1 MLLTKIWAAILACL
15 ATAFLAG
22 MFLLSFGTAGGFT
35 DADKAALQATTEAG
49 VAALA
54 AEIQASPVSRAPT
67 MLQDPALKAAMN
79 PVPAR
84 DGTIPATD
92 ISGAL
97 SNVANTGL
105 LQDYPQMTV
114 ALFDKT
120 GQVVAL
126 HGAESD
132 KIAEVPKLPAY
143 INVAPE
149 SEDLFSATLGGSLE
163 VVKVSQANNSGVRL
177 VATHPLDLGPK
188 SFFRQIL
195 GTRSPAALVRDGAPL
210 DGAKINDQNIGE
222 AFAILAKEHGREAP
236 PVGAS
241 GVFRVG
247 ENMSAR
253 IGAVGRVPGPAG
265 TGDNGTLLVVLS
277 DKTAAAGQK
286 ELLPAIR
293 SAMDNG
299 MTGEH
304 VAALIFVLALSL
316 ALAIYLPTME
326 ATGPLKRLTAEFN
339 AMRLGT
345 QQQLFYD
352 TYGNGPVGELAK
364 SAHQY
369 HEALRTS
376 LQAADM
382 GDAEGEDRSRGS
394 RRLPAVGGASNTR
407 SNRRIPPGQ
416 KTGAQAQSAP
426 PPPSATR
433 TPPTQSP
440 EDEAPTQAHPSVAA
454 TPNLGGGQQGG
465 RGPGFFTMPAT
476 KPLRSRETVIGNLMT
491 MDNDPNA
498 PEPAKDDAVRE
509 AYYQEVFEE
518 FVKFKVENNESID
531 NFTYDK
537 FATKLRAN
545 TAELMK
551 RPDVKDVQF
560 SVYIKDGKVALKA
573 RVVRG

>member
-35 DADKAALQATTEAG
+35 EADRAALQATTEAG

-54 AEIQASPVSRAPT
+54 AEIQASPVSRAPA
-67 MLQDPALKAAMN
+67 MLQDPTLRAALFPTPNKDGSLP
-79 PVPAR
+79 PVDVP
-84 DGTIPATD
+84 GT
-92 ISGAL
+92 L

-105 LQDYPQMTV
+105 FQDYPQMTV
-114 ALFDKT
+114 ALLDTT
-120 GQVVAL
+120 GAVIAS
-126 HGAESD
+126 HGAEVE
-132 KIAEVPKLPAY
+132 KIGEVAKLPAF
-143 INVAPE
+143 INVTPDRE
-149 SEDLFSATLGGSLE
+149 EQFSATLGGTLE
-163 VVKVSQANNSGVRL
+163 VVKVSEALRNGMRL
-177 VATHPLDLGPK
+177 VAIHPLDLGAK

-195 GTRSPAALVRDGAPL
+195 GTRSPAALIRDGAAL
-210 DGAKINDQNIGE
+210 ENAKINDQNIGD
-222 AFAILAKEHGREAP
+222 AFTKLAGEHGKEAP

-241 GVFRVG
+241 QPFRVG
-247 ENMSAR
+247 EGLAAR

-265 TGDNGTLLVVLS
+265 TGDNGTMLVVLS

-286 ELLPAIR
+286 ELMPALR
-293 SAMDNG
+293 EATSNG
-299 MTGEH
+299 MTSEH
-304 VAALIFVLALSL
+304 WFALMFVLALSL
-316 ALAIYLPTME
+316 ALALYLPTME
-326 ATGPLKRLTAEFN
+326 VSAPLKRLTGEFN
-339 AMRLGT
+339 AMRNGS

-352 TYGNGPVGELAK
+352 TYGSGPIADLARA
-364 SAHQY
+364 AHQY

-376 LQAADM
+376 LQTAESVEE
-382 GDAEGEDRSRGS
+382 GDDKRGAS
-394 RRLPAVGGASNTR
+394 RRLPAVSQTR
-407 SNRRIPPGQ
+407 SNRRVPPGR
-416 KTGAQAQSAP
+416 TGAQQAP
-426 PPPSATR
+426 EPPSR
-433 TPPTQSP
+433 PDH
-440 EDEAPTQAHPSVAA
+440 DEAPTLAHNPVPAPSQQQ
-454 TPNLGGGQQGG
+454 QQGG

-491 MDNDPNA
+491 LDNDPNA

-573 RVVRG
+573 RVVRA

>member
-35 DADKAALQATTEAG
+35 DADRAALQATTEAG

-54 AEIQASPVSRAPT
+54 AEIQASPVSRAPA
-67 MLQDPALKAAMN
+67 MLQDPSLKGALF
-79 PVPAR
+79 P
-84 DGTIPATD
+84 PATPPKD
-92 ISGAL
+92 GVTLDVPSAL
-97 SNVANTGL
+97 TNVANTGL
-105 LQDYPQMTV
+105 LQDHPQMTV
-114 ALFDKT
+114 ALFDSN
-120 GQVVAL
+120 GAVVAS
-126 HGAESD
+126 HGAETE
-132 KIAEVPKLPAY
+132 KIVEVAKLPAY
-143 INVAPE
+143 AGVAQDQE
-149 SEDLFSATLGGSLE
+149 AQFSATLGGALE
-163 VVKVSQANNSGVRL
+163 VVKVSEALTNGTRL
-177 VATHPLDLGPK
+177 VAIHPLDLGAT

-195 GTRSPAALVRDGAPL
+195 GTRSPAALIRGGAAL
-210 DGAKINDQNIGE
+210 ENGTINAQNIGD
-222 AFAILAKEHGREAP
+222 AFAKFGTDHGKDAP
-236 PVGAS
+236 PIGAS
-241 GVFRVG
+241 NVYRVG
-247 ENMSAR
+247 EGSGAR
-253 IGAVGRVPGPAG
+253 IGSVGRVPGPAG
-265 TGDNGTLLVVLS
+265 TGDSGTLLVVLS
-277 DKTAAAGQK
+277 DKTASAGQK
-286 ELLPAIR
+286 ELLPALR
-293 SAMDNG
+293 EAKDNG

-304 VAALIFVLALSL
+304 WLALIFVLALSL
-316 ALAIYLPTME
+316 ALALYLPNME
-326 ATGPLKRLTAEFN
+326 ITGPLKRLTAEFN
-339 AMRLGT
+339 AMRNGT

-352 TYGNGPVGELAK
+352 TYGSGSVGELAK
-364 SAHQY
+364 AAHQY

-376 LQAADM
+376 LQASEGMDDG
-382 GDAEGEDRSRGS
+382 GDPRVS
-394 RRLPAVGGASNTR
+394 RRVPAVSQTR
-407 SNRRIPPGQ
+407 SNRRVPPGR
-416 KTGAQAQSAP
+416 TGAQASDAP
-426 PPPSATR
+426 VEDAT
-433 TPPTQSP
+433 TT
-440 EDEAPTQAHPSVAA
+440 AHPSVPNAA
-454 TPNLGGGQQGG
+454 AQGG

>member
-54 AEIQASPVSRAPT
+54 AEIQASPVSRAPA
-67 MLQDPALKAAMN
+67 MLQDPGLKAALN
-79 PVPAR
+79 PVANR
-84 DGTIPATD
+84 DGTIPTTD
-92 ISGAL
+92 VSGAL

-120 GQVVAL
+120 GAVVAV

-195 GTRSPAALVRDGAPL
+195 GTRSPAALVREGAPL
-210 DGAKINDQNIGE
+210 DGAKINDQNIGD
-222 AFAILAKEHGREAP
+222 AFATLAKEHGREAP

-241 GVFRVG
+241 PVFRVG
-247 ENMSAR
+247 ENLGAR
-253 IGAVGRVPGPAG
+253 IGSVGRVPGPAG

-293 SAMDNG
+293 GAMDNG

-304 VAALIFVLALSL
+304 IAALIFVLALSL

-382 GDAEGEDRSRGS
+382 GEAEGEDSRRGS
-394 RRLPAVGGASNTR
+394 RRLPAVASNTR

-416 KTGAQAQSAP
+416 KTGGQVAA

-433 TPPTQSP
+433 TPPAMSP
-440 EDEAPTQAHPSVAA
+440 EDEAPTQAHPSIAA
-454 TPNLGGGQQGG
+454 NPNAGAAGQG

>member
-35 DADKAALQATTEAG
+35 EADRAALQATTEAG

-54 AEIQASPVSRAPT
+54 AEIQASPVSRAPA
-67 MLQDPALKAAMN
+67 MLQDPTLRAALFPTPNKDGSLP
-79 PVPAR
+79 PVDLP
-84 DGTIPATD
+84 TT
-92 ISGAL
+92 L

-105 LQDYPQMTV
+105 FQDYPQMTV
-114 ALFDKT
+114 ALLDPT
-120 GQVVAL
+120 GAVIAS
-126 HGAESD
+126 HGAEIE
-132 KIAEVPKLPAY
+132 KIADVAKLPAF
-143 INVAPE
+143 INVTPDRE
-149 SEDLFSATLGGSLE
+149 EQFSATLGGTLE
-163 VVKVSQANNSGVRL
+163 VVKVSEALRNGTRL
-177 VATHPLDLGPK
+177 IAIHPLDLGAK

-195 GTRSPAALVRDGAPL
+195 GTRSPAALIREGAAL
-210 DGAKINDQNIGE
+210 ENAKINDQNIGDS
-222 AFAILAKEHGREAP
+222 FTKLAAEHGKEAP

-241 GVFRVG
+241 QPFRVG
-247 ENMSAR
+247 DGLAAR

-265 TGDNGTLLVVLS
+265 TGDNGTMLVVLS

-286 ELLPAIR
+286 ELMPALR
-293 SAMDNG
+293 DATSNG

-304 VAALIFVLALSL
+304 WFALMFVLALSL
-316 ALAIYLPTME
+316 ALALYLPTME
-326 ATGPLKRLTAEFN
+326 VSAPLKRLTGEFN
-339 AMRLGT
+339 AMRNGS

-352 TYGNGPVGELAK
+352 TYGSGPIADLARA
-364 SAHQY
+364 AHQY

-376 LQAADM
+376 LQT
-382 GDAEGEDRSRGS
+382 AEAVDEGGEDKRNVS
-394 RRLPAVGGASNTR
+394 RRLPAVSQTR
-407 SNRRIPPGQ
+407 SNRRVPPAPGR
-416 KTGAQAQSAP
+416 TGAQQAP
-426 PPPSATR
+426 
-433 TPPTQSP
+433 
-440 EDEAPTQAHPSVAA
+440 EHDEAPTQAHNPVVAA
-454 TPNLGGGQQGG
+454 APQQQQQQGG

-491 MDNDPNA
+491 LDNDPNA

-573 RVVRG
+573 RVVRA

>member
-54 AEIQASPVSRAPT
+54 AEIQASPVSRAPA
-67 MLQDPALKAAMN
+67 MLQDPGLKAALN
-79 PVPAR
+79 PVANR
-84 DGTIPATD
+84 DGTIPTTD
-92 ISGAL
+92 VSGAL

-120 GQVVAL
+120 GAVVAV

-195 GTRSPAALVRDGAPL
+195 GTRSPAALVREGAPL
-210 DGAKINDQNIGE
+210 DGAKINDQNIGD
-222 AFAILAKEHGREAP
+222 AFATLAKEHGREAP

-241 GVFRVG
+241 PVFRVG
-247 ENMSAR
+247 ENLGAR
-253 IGAVGRVPGPAG
+253 IGSVGRVPGPAG

-293 SAMDNG
+293 GAMDNG

-382 GDAEGEDRSRGS
+382 GEAEGEDSRRGS
-394 RRLPAVGGASNTR
+394 RRLPAVASSNTR

-416 KTGAQAQSAP
+416 KTGGQVA

-433 TPPTQSP
+433 TPPAQSP
-440 EDEAPTQAHPSVAA
+440 EDEAPTQAHPSIAA
-454 TPNLGGGQQGG
+454 NPNAGAAGQQG

>member
-54 AEIQASPVSRAPT
+54 AEIQASPVSRAPA
-67 MLQDPALKAAMN
+67 MLQDPALKQAMN
-79 PVPAR
+79 PQPNR
-84 DGTIPATD
+84 DGTVPATD
-92 ISGAL
+92 VGGAL
-97 SNVANTGL
+97 SNIANTGL

-114 ALFDKT
+114 GLFDKT
-120 GQVVAL
+120 GAAVAI
-126 HGAESD
+126 HGAEMD
-132 KIAEVPKLPAY
+132 KISAVPQLPAY
-143 INVAPE
+143 AGVAAD
-149 SEDLFSATLGGSLE
+149 SEDLFSAMLGDSLE
-163 VVKVSQANNSGVRL
+163 VVKVSQANSTGVRL
-177 VATHPLDLGPK
+177 VAIHPLDLGPK

-195 GTRSPAALVRDGAPL
+195 GTRSPAALVREGAVVE
-210 DGAKINDQNIGE
+210 GAKINDQNIG
-222 AFAILAKEHGREAP
+222 ADPFQALAKEHSKDAP

-241 GVFRVG
+241 DVFRVG
-247 ENMSAR
+247 ENLGAR

-265 TGDNGTLLVVLS
+265 TGDRGTLLVVLS

-286 ELLPAIR
+286 ELLPALKD
-293 SAMDNG
+293 AKDNG

-326 ATGPLKRLTAEFN
+326 ATGPLRRLTAEFN

-382 GDAEGEDRSRGS
+382 GDAEGDDRKNVS
-394 RRLPAVGGASNTR
+394 RRVPAVSNTR

-416 KTGAQAQSAP
+416 KTGGQPSAP
-426 PPPSATR
+426 PPSSTR
-433 TPPTQSP
+433 TPPPQV
-440 EDEAPTQAHPSVAA
+440 EDEAPTMAHPQLASAPPA
-454 TPNLGGGQQGG
+454 QQG
-465 RGPGFFTMPAT
+465 RGAGFFTMPAT

-491 MDNDPNA
+491 LDNDPNA

>member
-54 AEIQASPVSRAPT
+54 AEIQASPVSRAPA
-67 MLQDPALKAAMN
+67 MLQDLALRTAMN
-79 PVPAR
+79 PVANK
-84 DGTIPATD
+84 DGTMPATD
-92 ISGAL
+92 VAGAL

-114 ALFDKT
+114 GLFDKN
-120 GQVVAL
+120 GAVVAV

-132 KIAEVPKLPAY
+132 KIAAVTQLPAY
-143 INVAPE
+143 AAVTPDSE
-149 SEDLFSATLGGSLE
+149 SLFSATLGDALE
-163 VVKVSQANNSGVRL
+163 VVKVSAANSSGVRL
-177 VATHPLDLGPK
+177 VAIHPLDLGPK

-195 GTRSPAALVRDGAPL
+195 GTRSPAALVRENTVL
-210 DGAKINDQNIGE
+210 EGAKINDQNIG
-222 AFAILAKEHGREAP
+222 ADPFQLLAKDHGKDAP
-236 PVGAS
+236 PVGS
-241 GVFRVG
+241 SEVFRVG
-247 ENMSAR
+247 ENLGAR

-265 TGDNGTLLVVLS
+265 TGDRGTLLVVLS
-277 DKTAAAGQK
+277 DKTAASGQK
-286 ELLPAIR
+286 ELLPALKD
-293 SAMDNG
+293 AKENG

-316 ALAIYLPTME
+316 ALAFYLPTME

-382 GDAEGEDRSRGS
+382 GDAEGDDRKSVS
-394 RRLPAVGGASNTR
+394 RRVPAVSNTR
-407 SNRRIPPGQ
+407 SQRRIPPGQ
-416 KTGAQAQSAP
+416 KTGNNAPVSQAAV
-426 PPPSATR
+426 R
-433 TPPTQSP
+433 TPPPQSP
-440 EDEAPTQAHPSVAA
+440 EDEAPTMAHPSIAA
-454 TPNLGGGQQGG
+454 PNMAQPPG
-465 RGPGFFTMPAT
+465 RGAGFFTMPAT

>member
-35 DADKAALQATTEAG
+35 EADRTALQATTEAG

-54 AEIQASPVSRAPT
+54 AEIQASPVSRAPA
-67 MLQDPALKAAMN
+67 MLQDPTLKGALF
-79 PVPAR
+79 P
-84 DGTIPATD
+84 PATPPKD
-92 ISGAL
+92 YVGIDVPSAL
-97 SNVANTGL
+97 TNVAANNL
-105 LQDYPQMTV
+105 LQDHPLMTV
-114 ALFDKT
+114 ALFDSA
-120 GQVVAL
+120 GAVVAS
-126 HGAESD
+126 HGAETE
-132 KIAEVPKLPAY
+132 KIVEVAKLPAY
-143 INVAPE
+143 IAVAPTDE
-149 SEDLFSATLGGSLE
+149 AQFSATLGGTLT
-163 VVKVSQANNSGVRL
+163 VVKVSEALSNGTRL
-177 VATHPLDLGPK
+177 VAINPLDLGAN

-195 GTRSPAALVRDGAPL
+195 GTRSPAALVRAGTTL
-210 DGAKINDQNIGE
+210 ENAKINDQNIGD
-222 AFAILAKEHGREAP
+222 AFTKLAAEHGKDAP

-241 GVFRVG
+241 NVHRVG
-247 ENMSAR
+247 EGLGAR

-265 TGDNGTLLVVLS
+265 TGDNGTVLVVLS

-286 ELLPAIR
+286 ELLPALR
-293 SAMDNG
+293 EAKDNG

-304 VAALIFVLALSL
+304 WLALVFVLALSL
-316 ALAIYLPTME
+316 ALALYLPNME
-326 ATGPLKRLTAEFN
+326 VSAPLKRLTAEFN
-339 AMRLGT
+339 AMRNGT

-352 TYGNGPVGELAK
+352 TYGNGPLGELAK
-364 SAHQY
+364 AAHQY
-369 HEALRTS
+369 HEALRSS
-376 LQAADM
+376 LQAAEGVDEG
-382 GDAEGEDRSRGS
+382 GDDKARVS
-394 RRLPAVGGASNTR
+394 RRLPAVNQTR
-407 SNRRIPPGQ
+407 SNRRVPQGR
-416 KTGAQAQSAP
+416 TGASASTAEP
-426 PPPSATR
+426 ARKDVP
-433 TPPTQSP
+433 
-440 EDEAPTQAHPSVAA
+440 DEAPTTAHAPVAA
-454 TPNLGGGQQGG
+454 AGGPQAGG

-491 MDNDPNA
+491 LDNDPNA

-531 NFTYDK
+531 SFTYDK

>member
-35 DADKAALQATTEAG
+35 EADRAALQATTEAG

-54 AEIQASPVSRAPT
+54 AEIQASPVSRAPA
-67 MLQDPALKAAMN
+67 MLQDPSLKNALIPPAVVPKDGVAMD
-79 PVPAR
+79 VP
-84 DGTIPATD
+84 T
-92 ISGAL
+92 AL

-105 LQDYPQMTV
+105 LQDHPQMTV
-114 ALFDKT
+114 ALFDSN
-120 GQVVAL
+120 GAVVAS
-126 HGAESD
+126 HGAETE
-132 KIAEVPKLPAY
+132 KIVEVAKLPAY
-143 INVAPE
+143 AGVAQDQE
-149 SEDLFSATLGGSLE
+149 AQFSATLGGALE
-163 VVKVSQANNSGVRL
+163 VVKVSGALPNGTRL
-177 VATHPLDLGPK
+177 VAIHPLDLGAT

-195 GTRSPAALVRDGAPL
+195 GTRSPAALIRSNAPL
-210 DGAKINDQNIGE
+210 ENGTINAQNIGD
-222 AFAILAKEHGREAP
+222 AFTKFGTEHSKDAP
-236 PVGAS
+236 PIGAS
-241 GVFRVG
+241 NVYRVG
-247 ENMSAR
+247 EGTGAR
-253 IGAVGRVPGPAG
+253 IGSVGRVPGPAG
-265 TGDNGTLLVVLS
+265 TGENGTLLVVLS

-286 ELLPAIR
+286 ELLPALR
-293 SAMDNG
+293 EAKDNG

-304 VAALIFVLALSL
+304 WLALVFVLALSL
-316 ALAIYLPTME
+316 ALALYLPNME
-326 ATGPLKRLTAEFN
+326 ITGPLKRLTAEFN
-339 AMRLGT
+339 AMRNGT

-364 SAHQY
+364 AAHQY

-376 LQAADM
+376 LQANEGMDE
-382 GDAEGEDRSRGS
+382 GDAQSRAS
-394 RRLPAVGGASNTR
+394 RRVPAVNQTR
-407 SNRRIPPGQ
+407 SNRRVPPGR
-416 KTGAQAQSAP
+416 TGAAANLP
-426 PPPSATR
+426 DAV
-433 TPPTQSP
+433 
-440 EDEAPTQAHPSVAA
+440 EEAPTTSHPSVPNPAA
-454 TPNLGGGQQGG
+454 AAQGG

>member
-1 MLLTKIWAAILACL
+1 VLLTKIWAAILACL

-35 DADKAALQATTEAG
+35 EADRTALQATTEAG

-54 AEIQASPVSRAPT
+54 AEIQASPVSRAPA
-67 MLQDPALKAAMN
+67 MLQDPILKNALF
-79 PVPAR
+79 P
-84 DGTIPATD
+84 PATPPKD
-92 ISGAL
+92 YVGMDVATAL
-97 SNVANTGL
+97 TNVAANN
-105 LQDYPQMTV
+105 LQDHPLMTV
-114 ALFDKT
+114 ALFDAA
-120 GQVVAL
+120 GALVAS
-126 HGAESD
+126 HGAETD
-132 KIAEVPKLPAY
+132 KILEVSKLPAY
-143 INVAPE
+143 IDVAPNAE
-149 SEDLFSATLGGSLE
+149 AQFSVTLGGTLT
-163 VVKVSQANNSGVRL
+163 VVKVSTALGNGTRL
-177 VATHPLDLGPK
+177 VAINPLDLGAT

-195 GTRSPAALVRDGAPL
+195 GTRSPAALVRGGATL
-210 DGAKINDQNIGE
+210 ENAKINDQNIGDG
-222 AFAILAKEHGREAP
+222 FTKLAVEHGKDAP

-241 GVFRVG
+241 VFRVG
-247 ENMSAR
+247 EGPGAR

-265 TGDNGTLLVVLS
+265 TGDNGTVLVVLS
-277 DKTAAAGQK
+277 DKTAASGQK
-286 ELLPAIR
+286 ELLPALR
-293 SAMDNG
+293 EAKDNG

-304 VAALIFVLALSL
+304 WLALIFVLALSL
-316 ALAIYLPTME
+316 ALALYLPNME
-326 ATGPLKRLTAEFN
+326 VSGPLKRLTAEFN
-339 AMRLGT
+339 AMRNGT

-364 SAHQY
+364 AAHQY

-376 LQAADM
+376 LQAAENVDEG
-382 GDAEGEDRSRGS
+382 GDDKSARVS
-394 RRLPAVGGASNTR
+394 RRVPAVNQTR
-407 SNRRIPPGQ
+407 SNRRVPPGR
-416 KTGAQAQSAP
+416 TGAAASAVEP
-426 PPPSATR
+426 
-433 TPPTQSP
+433 QH
-440 EDEAPTQAHPSVAA
+440 DEAPTTAHAPVQSQPAGPQA
-454 TPNLGGGQQGG
+454 GG

-491 MDNDPNA
+491 LDNDPNA

-573 RVVRG
+573 RVVRA

>member
-35 DADKAALQATTEAG
+35 EADRAALQATTEAG

-54 AEIQASPVSRAPT
+54 AEIQASPVSRAPA
-67 MLQDPALKAAMN
+67 MLQDPTLRAALFPTPNKDGSLP
-79 PVPAR
+79 PVDVP
-84 DGTIPATD
+84 GT
-92 ISGAL
+92 L

-105 LQDYPQMTV
+105 FQDYPQMTV
-114 ALFDKT
+114 ALLDTT
-120 GQVVAL
+120 GAVIAS
-126 HGAESD
+126 HGAEVE
-132 KIAEVPKLPAY
+132 KIGEVAKLPAF
-143 INVAPE
+143 INVTPDRE
-149 SEDLFSATLGGSLE
+149 EQFSATLGGTLE
-163 VVKVSQANNSGVRL
+163 VVKVSEALRNGTRL
-177 VATHPLDLGPK
+177 VAIHPLDLGAK

-195 GTRSPAALVRDGAPL
+195 GTRSPAALIREGAAL
-210 DGAKINDQNIGE
+210 ENAKINDQNIGD
-222 AFAILAKEHGREAP
+222 AFTKLAGEHGKEAP

-241 GVFRVG
+241 QPFRVG
-247 ENMSAR
+247 EGLAAR

-265 TGDNGTLLVVLS
+265 TGDNGTMLVVLS

-286 ELLPAIR
+286 ELMPALR
-293 SAMDNG
+293 EATSNG
-299 MTGEH
+299 MTSEH
-304 VAALIFVLALSL
+304 WFALMFVLALSL
-316 ALAIYLPTME
+316 ALALYLPTME
-326 ATGPLKRLTAEFN
+326 VSAPLKRLTGEFN
-339 AMRLGT
+339 AMRNGS

-352 TYGNGPVGELAK
+352 TYGSGPIADLARA
-364 SAHQY
+364 AHQY

-376 LQAADM
+376 LQTAESVEE
-382 GDAEGEDRSRGS
+382 GDDKRGAS
-394 RRLPAVGGASNTR
+394 RRLPAVSQTR
-407 SNRRIPPGQ
+407 SNRRVPPGR
-416 KTGAQAQSAP
+416 TGAQQP
-426 PPPSATR
+426 PEPPSH
-433 TPPTQSP
+433 PDH
-440 EDEAPTQAHPSVAA
+440 DEAPTLAHNPVPAPSQQQ
-454 TPNLGGGQQGG
+454 QQGG

-491 MDNDPNA
+491 LDNDPNA

-573 RVVRG
+573 RVVRA

>member
-35 DADKAALQATTEAG
+35 EADRAALQATTEAG

-67 MLQDPALKAAMN
+67 MLQDPALKAALF
-79 PVPAR
+79 PPAVPPK
-84 DGTIPATD
+84 DGVQIDVP
-92 ISGAL
+92 GAL

-105 LQDYPQMTV
+105 FQDYPQMTV
-114 ALFDKT
+114 ALFDNV
-120 GQVVAL
+120 GQLVAS
-126 HGAESD
+126 HGAETE
-132 KIAEVPKLPAY
+132 KIVEVAKLPAY
-143 INVAPE
+143 LGVPADRE
-149 SEDLFSATLGGSLE
+149 EQFSATLGGALE
-163 VVKVSQANNSGVRL
+163 VVKVSEALSNGMRL
-177 VATHPLDLGPK
+177 VAIHPLDLGAK

-195 GTRSPAALVRDGAPL
+195 GTRSPAALVRDGAAL
-210 DGAKINDQNIGE
+210 ENAKINDQNIGD
-222 AFAILAKEHGREAP
+222 AFTKLAGEHAKDAP

-241 GVFRVG
+241 TVFRVG
-247 ENMSAR
+247 DGLAAR

-265 TGDNGTLLVVLS
+265 TGDNGTMLVVLS

-286 ELLPAIR
+286 ELMPALR
-293 SAMDNG
+293 EASNNG
-299 MTGEH
+299 MTSEH
-304 VAALIFVLALSL
+304 WLALMFVLALSL
-316 ALAIYLPTME
+316 ALALYLPTME
-326 ATGPLKRLTAEFN
+326 VSAPLKRLTAEFN
-339 AMRLGT
+339 AMRNGT

-352 TYGNGPVGELAK
+352 TYGTGPIADLARA
-364 SAHQY
+364 AHQY

-376 LQAADM
+376 LQAAENVEE
-382 GDAEGEDRSRGS
+382 GDDKRNS
-394 RRLPAVGGASNTR
+394 RRLPAVSQTR
-407 SNRRIPPGQ
+407 SNRRVPPGR
-416 KTGAQAQSAP
+416 TGAASQVP
-426 PPPSATR
+426 EPPSAR
-433 TPPTQSP
+433 VTPEAHAP
-440 EDEAPTQAHPSVAA
+440 DEAPTQAHPSVPHPAA
-454 TPNLGGGQQGG
+454 APQGGG

>member
-35 DADKAALQATTEAG
+35 EADRTALQATTEAG

-54 AEIQASPVSRAPT
+54 AEIQASPVSRAPA
-67 MLQDPALKAAMN
+67 MLQDPILKNALF
-79 PVPAR
+79 P
-84 DGTIPATD
+84 PATPPKD
-92 ISGAL
+92 YVGMDVATAL
-97 SNVANTGL
+97 TNVAANN
-105 LQDYPQMTV
+105 LQDHPLMTV
-114 ALFDKT
+114 ALFDAA
-120 GQVVAL
+120 GAIVAS
-126 HGAESD
+126 HGAETE
-132 KIAEVPKLPAY
+132 KIVEVSKLPAY
-143 INVAPE
+143 IDVAPNAE
-149 SEDLFSATLGGSLE
+149 AQFSVTLGGTLT
-163 VVKVSQANNSGVRL
+163 VVKVSTALSNGSRL
-177 VATHPLDLGPK
+177 VAINPLDLGAT

-195 GTRSPAALVRDGAPL
+195 GTRSPAALVRGGATL
-210 DGAKINDQNIGE
+210 ENAKINDQNIGDG
-222 AFAILAKEHGREAP
+222 FTKLAVEHGKDAP

-241 GVFRVG
+241 VFRVG
-247 ENMSAR
+247 EGPGAR

-265 TGDNGTLLVVLS
+265 TGDNGTVLVVLS

-286 ELLPAIR
+286 ELLPALR
-293 SAMDNG
+293 EAKDNG

-304 VAALIFVLALSL
+304 WLALIFVLALSL
-316 ALAIYLPTME
+316 ALALYLPNME
-326 ATGPLKRLTAEFN
+326 VSGPLKRLTAEFN
-339 AMRLGT
+339 AMRNGT

-364 SAHQY
+364 AAHQY

-376 LQAADM
+376 LQAAESVDEG
-382 GDAEGEDRSRGS
+382 GDDKSARVS
-394 RRLPAVGGASNTR
+394 RRLPAVNQTR
-407 SNRRIPPGQ
+407 SNRRVPPGR
-416 KTGAQAQSAP
+416 TGAAASAEAP
-426 PPPSATR
+426 H
-433 TPPTQSP
+433 
-440 EDEAPTQAHPSVAA
+440 DEAPTTAHAPVQSQPAGPQA
-454 TPNLGGGQQGG
+454 GG

-491 MDNDPNA
+491 LDNDPNA

-573 RVVRG
+573 RVVRA

>member
-54 AEIQASPVSRAPT
+54 AEIQASPVSRAPA
-67 MLQDPALKAAMN
+67 MLQDPNLRTALF
-79 PVPAR
+79 PVPT
-84 DGTIPATD
+84 DNKNGLVQDIP
-92 ISGAL
+92 GAL
-97 SNVANTGL
+97 SNVANTGM

-114 ALFDKT
+114 ALLESNGT
-120 GQVVAL
+120 VLAA
-126 HGAESD
+126 HGTETEKVIEVGKLPAFS
-132 KIAEVPKLPAY
+132 EVPKDQEAQ
-143 INVAPE
+143 
-149 SEDLFSATLGGSLE
+149 FSATLGGTLQ
-163 VVKVSQANNSGVRL
+163 VVKVSAALSNGIRL
-177 VATHPLDLGPK
+177 VAIHPLDLGAN
-188 SFFRQIL
+188 SFFRRIL
-195 GTRSPAALVRDGAPL
+195 GTRSPAALVRAGTAL
-210 DGAKINDQNIGE
+210 ENAKINDQNIGDL
-222 AFAILAKEHGREAP
+222 FATLATEHGKDAP

-241 GVFRVG
+241 QVQSVG
-247 ENMSAR
+247 EGLTGR

-265 TGDNGTLLVVLS
+265 VGENATLLVVLS

-286 ELLPAIR
+286 ELFPALR
-293 SAMDNG
+293 EATSNG
-299 MTGEH
+299 MTAEH
-304 VAALIFVLALSL
+304 WLALIFVLALSL
-316 ALAIYLPTME
+316 SLAIYLPSME
-326 ATGPLKRLTAEFN
+326 ISGPLKRLTTEFN
-339 AMRLGT
+339 AMRGGT

-352 TYGNGPVGELAK
+352 TYGSGPIGELAK
-364 SAHQY
+364 AAHLY

-376 LQAADM
+376 LQATEGIDD
-382 GDAEGEDRSRGS
+382 GDERSNRAS
-394 RRLPAVGGASNTR
+394 RRLPAVNQTR
-407 SNRRIPPGQ
+407 SNRRVPPGR
-416 KTGAQAQSAP
+416 TGAAQPIAEP
-426 PPPSATR
+426 AA
-433 TPPTQSP
+433 
-440 EDEAPTQAHPSVAA
+440 EEAPTTTHPSVVNPGAGA
-454 TPNLGGGQQGG
+454 G

>member
-35 DADKAALQATTEAG
+35 EADRAALQATTEAG

-54 AEIQASPVSRAPT
+54 AEIQASPVSRAPA
-67 MLQDPALKAAMN
+67 MLQDATLRSALFPTPNKDGSLP
-79 PVPAR
+79 PVDVP
-84 DGTIPATD
+84 GT
-92 ISGAL
+92 L

-105 LQDYPQMTV
+105 FQDYPQMTV
-114 ALFDKT
+114 ALLDQT
-120 GQVVAL
+120 GAVIAS
-126 HGAESD
+126 HGAEIE
-132 KIAEVPKLPAY
+132 KIADVAKLPAF
-143 INVAPE
+143 INVTPDRE
-149 SEDLFSATLGGSLE
+149 EQFSATLGGTLE
-163 VVKVSQANNSGVRL
+163 VVKVSEALRNGTRL
-177 VATHPLDLGPK
+177 VAIHPLDLGAK

-195 GTRSPAALVRDGAPL
+195 GTRSPAALIREGAAL
-210 DGAKINDQNIGE
+210 ENAKINDQNIGD
-222 AFAILAKEHGREAP
+222 AFTKLAAEHGKEAP

-241 GVFRVG
+241 QPFRVG
-247 ENMSAR
+247 DGLAAR

-265 TGDNGTLLVVLS
+265 TGDNGTMLVVLS

-286 ELLPAIR
+286 ELMPALR
-293 SAMDNG
+293 EATSNG
-299 MTGEH
+299 MTNEH
-304 VAALIFVLALSL
+304 WFALMFVLALSL
-316 ALAIYLPTME
+316 ALALYLPTME
-326 ATGPLKRLTAEFN
+326 VSAPLKRLTGEFN
-339 AMRLGT
+339 AMRNGS

-352 TYGNGPVGELAK
+352 TYGSGPIADLARA
-364 SAHQY
+364 AHQY

-376 LQAADM
+376 LQT
-382 GDAEGEDRSRGS
+382 AEAVDEGGEDKRNVS
-394 RRLPAVGGASNTR
+394 RRLPAVSQTR
-407 SNRRIPPGQ
+407 SNRRVPPAPGR
-416 KTGAQAQSAP
+416 TGVQ
-426 PPPSATR
+426 
-433 TPPTQSP
+433 PTAEP
-440 EDEAPTQAHPSVAA
+440 DEAPTQAHNPVAA
-454 TPNLGGGQQGG
+454 APAQQQQQQGG

-491 MDNDPNA
+491 LDNDPNA

-573 RVVRG
+573 RVVRA

>member
-35 DADKAALQATTEAG
+35 DADRAALQATTEAG

-54 AEIQASPVSRAPT
+54 AEIQASPVSRAPA
-67 MLQDPALKAAMN
+67 MLQDPSLKGALF
-79 PVPAR
+79 P
-84 DGTIPATD
+84 PATPPKDGALPD
-92 ISGAL
+92 IPTAL

-105 LQDYPQMTV
+105 LQDHPQMTV
-114 ALFDKT
+114 ALFDSN
-120 GQVVAL
+120 GAVVAS
-126 HGAESD
+126 HGAETE
-132 KIAEVPKLPAY
+132 KIVEVAKLPAY
-143 INVAPE
+143 AGVAQDQE
-149 SEDLFSATLGGSLE
+149 AQFSATLGGALE
-163 VVKVSQANNSGVRL
+163 VVKVSEALTNGTRL
-177 VATHPLDLGPK
+177 VAIHPLDLGAT

-195 GTRSPAALVRDGAPL
+195 GTRSPAALIRSGAPL
-210 DGAKINDQNIGE
+210 ENGTINAQNIGD
-222 AFAILAKEHGREAP
+222 AFVKFGTDHGKDAP
-236 PVGAS
+236 PIGAS
-241 GVFRVG
+241 NVYRVG
-247 ENMSAR
+247 DGAGAR

-265 TGDNGTLLVVLS
+265 TGDTGTLLVVLS
-277 DKTAAAGQK
+277 DKTASAGQK
-286 ELLPAIR
+286 ELLPALR
-293 SAMDNG
+293 EAKDNG

-304 VAALIFVLALSL
+304 WLALIFVLALSL
-316 ALAIYLPTME
+316 ALALYLPNME
-326 ATGPLKRLTAEFN
+326 ITGPLKRLTAEFN
-339 AMRLGT
+339 AMRNGT

-352 TYGNGPVGELAK
+352 TYGSGPVGELAK
-364 SAHQY
+364 AAHQY

-376 LQAADM
+376 FQANEGMDDG
-382 GDAEGEDRSRGS
+382 GDPRVS
-394 RRLPAVGGASNTR
+394 RRVPTVSQTR
-407 SNRRIPPGQ
+407 SNRRVPPGR
-416 KTGAQAQSAP
+416 TGAQTPDAP
-426 PPPSATR
+426 I
-433 TPPTQSP
+433 
-440 EDEAPTQAHPSVAA
+440 EEAPTTAHPSVPNAA
-454 TPNLGGGQQGG
+454 AQGG

>member
-1 MLLTKIWAAILACL
+1 
-15 ATAFLAG
+15 

-35 DADKAALQATTEAG
+35 EADRAALQATTEAG

-67 MLQDPALKAAMN
+67 MLQDPLLRSALSPTPNK
-79 PVPAR
+79 
-84 DGTIPATD
+84 DGTIPAVD
-92 ISGAL
+92 LQGAL
-97 SNVANTGL
+97 SQVANTGL

-114 ALFDKT
+114 ALFDKNGGT
-120 GQVVAL
+120 LAS
-126 HGAESD
+126 HGLEPE
-132 KIAEVPKLPAY
+132 KIAEVSKLPAY
-143 INVAPE
+143 VNVAADRE
-149 SEDLFSATLGGSLE
+149 EQFSATLGGKLE
-163 VVKVSQANNSGVRL
+163 VVKVSESTPQGVRL
-177 VATHPLDLGPK
+177 VAIYPLDLGAN

-195 GTRSPAALVRDGAPL
+195 GTRSPAALLREGAVL
-210 DGAKINDQNIGE
+210 EGGKINDQNIGD
-222 AFAILAKEHGREAP
+222 AFQKLAAEHAKEAP
-236 PVGAS
+236 NVGAS
-241 GVFRVG
+241 NVFRVG
-247 ENMSAR
+247 DGSGAR
-253 IGAVGRVPGPAG
+253 IGAIGRVPGPAG
-265 TGDNGTLLVVLS
+265 TGDSGTVLVVLS

-286 ELLPAIR
+286 ELMPALR
-293 SAMDNG
+293 EAKDNG

-304 VAALIFVLALSL
+304 MAALLFVLALSL
-316 ALAIYLPTME
+316 ALALYLPTME
-326 ATGPLKRLTAEFN
+326 ATAPIKRLTAEFN
-339 AMRLGT
+339 ALRGGT

-352 TYGNGPVGELAK
+352 TYGNGPIGELVKA
-364 SAHQY
+364 AHAY

-376 LQAADM
+376 LQAAELGGEE
-382 GDAEGEDRSRGS
+382 GDDKRVS
-394 RRLPAVGGASNTR
+394 RRLPAVGGTR
-407 SNRRIPPGQ
+407 SNRRIPAG
-416 KTGAQAQSAP
+416 KTGANPPVADAGRAP
-426 PPPSATR
+426 AAPA
-433 TPPTQSP
+433 
-440 EDEAPTQAHPSVAA
+440 EDELPTMAHPSVPNPAA
-454 TPNLGGGQQGG
+454 QPQGGGQQGG
-465 RGPGFFTMPAT
+465 RGAGFFTMPAT

>member
-1 MLLTKIWAAILACL
+1 VLLTKIWAAILACL

-79 PVPAR
+79 PVPNR
-84 DGTIPATD
+84 DGTIPTTD
-92 ISGAL
+92 VSGAL

-105 LQDYPQMTV
+105 LQDYPSMTV

-120 GQVVAL
+120 HVPIAM
-126 HGAESD
+126 HGAQSD
-132 KIAEVPKLPAY
+132 KIAEVAKLPAY
-143 INVAPE
+143 LGVSPDA
-149 SEDLFSATLGGSLE
+149 EDLFSAMLGGSLE
-163 VVKVSQANNSGVRL
+163 VVKVSQANNAGVRL
-177 VATHPLDLGPK
+177 VAIHPLDLGPK

-195 GTRSPAALVRDGAPL
+195 GTRSPAALVREGEVL
-210 DGAKINDQNIGE
+210 EGAKINDQNIGDT
-222 AFAILAKEHGREAP
+222 FKILAKEHGKDAP

-241 GVFRVG
+241 DVFRVG
-247 ENMSAR
+247 ENLTAR

-265 TGDNGTLLVVLS
+265 TGESGTLLVVLS

-286 ELLPAIR
+286 ELLPALR
-293 SAMDNG
+293 DAKDNG

-382 GDAEGEDRSRGS
+382 GDPESEDKSRAS
-394 RRLPAVGGASNTR
+394 RRLPAVSNTR

-416 KTGAQAQSAP
+416 KTGGNAPVAP
-426 PPPSATR
+426 PSSTR
-433 TPPTQSP
+433 TPPPGP
-440 EDEAPTQAHPSVAA
+440 EDEAPTMAHQSVAS
-454 TPNLGGGQQGG
+454 TPNAGPQAG
-465 RGPGFFTMPAT
+465 RGAGFFTMPAT

-573 RVVRG
+573 RVVRA

>member
-35 DADKAALQATTEAG
+35 EADRAALQATTEAG

-54 AEIQASPVSRAPT
+54 AEIQASPVSRAPA
-67 MLQDPALKAAMN
+67 MLQDPALKTALFPP
-79 PVPAR
+79 PVPPK
-84 DGTIPATD
+84 DGTTIDLP
-92 ISGAL
+92 GAL
-97 SNVANTGL
+97 SNVANLGL

-114 ALFDKT
+114 ALFDNAGT
-120 GQVVAL
+120 VIAS
-126 HGAESD
+126 HGLETE
-132 KIAEVPKLPAY
+132 KIIEVSKLPAY
-143 INVAPE
+143 LGVAPDQE
-149 SEDLFSATLGGSLE
+149 AQFSATLGGSLE
-163 VVKVSQANNSGVRL
+163 VVKVSEALTNGTRL
-177 VATHPLDLGPK
+177 VAIHPLDLGAN

-195 GTRSPAALVRDGAPL
+195 GTRSPAALVRAGATL
-210 DGAKINDQNIGE
+210 DNAKINDQNIGD
-222 AFAILAKEHGREAP
+222 AFTKLAMEHAKDAP

-241 GVFRVG
+241 APYRIGDG
-247 ENMSAR
+247 LGAR

-265 TGDNGTLLVVLS
+265 TGDNGTVLVVLS

-286 ELLPAIR
+286 ELLPALR
-293 SAMDNG
+293 EAKDNG

-304 VAALIFVLALSL
+304 WLALVFVLALSL
-316 ALAIYLPTME
+316 ALALYLPNME
-326 ATGPLKRLTAEFN
+326 INGPLKRLTAEFT
-339 AMRLGT
+339 AMRNGT

-352 TYGNGPVGELAK
+352 TYGNGPIGELAK
-364 SAHQY
+364 AAHQY

-376 LQAADM
+376 LQAEAVDE
-382 GDAEGEDRSRGS
+382 GDDRSRVS
-394 RRLPAVGGASNTR
+394 RRLPAVNQTR
-407 SNRRIPPGQ
+407 SNRRVPPGR
-416 KTGAQAQSAP
+416 TGAASQLPEAP
-426 PPPSATR
+426 QHNAP
-433 TPPTQSP
+433 
-440 EDEAPTQAHPSVAA
+440 DEAPTTSHPSVPNPAA
-454 TPNLGGGQQGG
+454 GPAG
-465 RGPGFFTMPAT
+465 RGGAGFFTMPAT

>member
-35 DADKAALQATTEAG
+35 EADRAALQATTEAG

-54 AEIQASPVSRAPT
+54 AEIQASPVSRAPA
-67 MLQDPALKAAMN
+67 MLQDPSLKLALFPP
-79 PVPAR
+79 PVPPK
-84 DGTIPATD
+84 DGTLMDVP
-92 ISGAL
+92 SAL

-105 LQDYPQMTV
+105 LQDHPQMTV
-114 ALFDKT
+114 ALFDSR
-120 GQVVAL
+120 GAVIAS
-126 HGAESD
+126 HGAETE
-132 KIAEVPKLPAY
+132 KIVEVSRLPAY
-143 INVAPE
+143 ANVKQDQEAQ
-149 SEDLFSATLGGSLE
+149 FSATLGGSLE
-163 VVKVSQANNSGVRL
+163 VVKVSEALTNGTRL
-177 VATHPLDLGPK
+177 VAIHPLDLGAT

-195 GTRSPAALVRDGAPL
+195 GTRSPAALIRGNAPL
-210 DGAKINDQNIGE
+210 ENGTINAQNIGD
-222 AFAILAKEHGREAP
+222 AFTKFATEHGKEAP

-241 GVFRVG
+241 VVHRVG
-247 ENMSAR
+247 EGTGAR
-253 IGAVGRVPGPAG
+253 IGSVGRVPGPAG
-265 TGDNGTLLVVLS
+265 TGDDGTVLVVLS

-286 ELLPAIR
+286 ELLPALR
-293 SAMDNG
+293 EATNNG

-304 VAALIFVLALSL
+304 WLALVFVLALSL
-316 ALAIYLPTME
+316 ALALYLPNME
-326 ATGPLKRLTAEFN
+326 ITGPLQRLTAEFN
-339 AMRLGT
+339 AMRNGT

-364 SAHQY
+364 AAHQY
-369 HEALRTS
+369 HEALRSS
-376 LQAADM
+376 LQANEGVADE
-382 GDAEGEDRSRGS
+382 GDDKNRVS
-394 RRLPAVGGASNTR
+394 RRMQAVNQTR
-407 SNRRIPPGQ
+407 SNRRVPPGR
-416 KTGAQAQSAP
+416 TGAAQVPDAP
-426 PPPSATR
+426 I
-433 TPPTQSP
+433 
-440 EDEAPTQAHPSVAA
+440 EEAPTTAHPSVPVPAA
-454 TPNLGGGQQGG
+454 GAQGG

-491 MDNDPNA
+491 LDNDPSQ